1 MNSRA
6 RIAIVLSLVGCFVQ
20 LTALEARAAD
30 PRLVRVVLL
39 RVADRISVALEMTGE
54 PQKAALRVLSSRA
67 LEVETGPV
75 SGVVREDQLAP
86 TSDAAFIKQVSIQRY
101 TTANRVAFVR
111 ARVTFDAAGA
121 GNVRVVGRT
130 VYIDLTPM
138 VALRPN
144 SPSAP
149 RLSRREEGTQNQQ
162 VAAAPPAPQPKPS
175 SQTSYEQEVRAV
187 LSRLTEIGPFLTS
200 AAKTPAD
207 DVLRAVGGTLSEVE
221 QPLRVMNVPQASR
234 PVHNVLLS
242 AVATAS
248 RAVSPDFRGD
258 RVIEAQRALA
268 LLDAAKSEILR

>member
-1 MNSRA
+1 MLA
-6 RIAIVLSLVGCFVQ
+6 LVGCFGHF
-20 LTALEARAAD
+20 TALEARAAD

-39 RVADRISVALEMTGE
+39 RVADRISLALEMTGE

-67 LEVETGPV
+67 LEVEAGPV

-86 TSDAAFIKQVSIQRY
+86 ASDAAFIRQVSIQRY
-101 TTANRVAFVR
+101 TTGTRVAFVR
-111 ARVTFDAAGA
+111 ARVTFDAPGA

-130 VYIDLTPM
+130 VYVDLTPM

-144 SPSAP
+144 LPSAP
-149 RLSRREEGTQNQQ
+149 RLSRREEVARNQQ
-162 VAAAPPAPQPKPS
+162 VARAPQPKS
-175 SQTSYEQEVRAV
+175 GSQSSYEQEVRPV

>member
-1 MNSRA
+1 
-6 RIAIVLSLVGCFVQ
+6 
-20 LTALEARAAD
+20 
-30 PRLVRVVLL
+30 VRVVLL
-39 RVADRISVALEMTGE
+39 RVADRISLALEMTGE
-54 PQKAALRVLSSRA
+54 PQKAALRVLSARA
-67 LEVETGPV
+67 LEVEAGPV

-86 TSDAAFIKQVSIQRY
+86 ASDAAFIRQVSIQRY
-101 TTANRVAFVR
+101 TTGNRVAFVR
-111 ARVTFDAAGA
+111 ARVTFDAPGA

-130 VYIDLTPM
+130 VYVDLTPM

-144 SPSAP
+144 LPSAP
-149 RLSRREEGTQNQQ
+149 RLSRREEVTRNQQ
-162 VAAAPPAPQPKPS
+162 VAPAQQPKS
-175 SQTSYEQEVRAV
+175 GSQSSYEQEVRSV

-268 LLDAAKSEILR
+268 LLDAARSEILR

>member
-1 MNSRA
+1 MTSRA
-6 RIAIVLSLVGCFVQ
+6 RIATVLALVGCFGH
-20 LTALEARAAD
+20 LTAFEARAAD

-39 RVADRISVALEMTGE
+39 RVADRISLALEMTGE
-54 PQKAALRVLSSRA
+54 PQKAALRVLSARA
-67 LEVETGPV
+67 LEVEAGPV

-86 TSDAAFIKQVSIQRY
+86 ASDAAFIRQVSIQRY
-101 TTANRVAFVR
+101 TTGNRVAFVR
-111 ARVTFDAAGA
+111 ARVTFDAPGA

-130 VYIDLTPM
+130 VYVDLTPM

-144 SPSAP
+144 LPSAP
-149 RLSRREEGTQNQQ
+149 RLSRREEVTRNQQ
-162 VAAAPPAPQPKPS
+162 VARAEQPKS
-175 SQTSYEQEVRAV
+175 GSQSSYEQEVRLV

>member
-1 MNSRA
+1 MISRA
-6 RIAIVLSLVGCFVQ
+6 RIAIVLTLVGCFGH

-39 RVADRISVALEMTGE
+39 RVADRISLALEMTGE
-54 PQKAALRVLSSRA
+54 PQKAALRVLSARA
-67 LEVETGPV
+67 LEVEAGPV

-86 TSDAAFIKQVSIQRY
+86 ASDAAFIRQVSIQRY
-101 TTANRVAFVR
+101 TTGNRVAFVR
-111 ARVTFDAAGA
+111 ARVTFDAPGA

-130 VYIDLTPM
+130 VYVDLTPM

-144 SPSAP
+144 LPSAP
-149 RLSRREEGTQNQQ
+149 RLSRREEVTRNQQ
-162 VAAAPPAPQPKPS
+162 VAPAQQPKS
-175 SQTSYEQEVRAV
+175 GSQSSYEQEVRSV

-268 LLDAAKSEILR
+268 LLDAARSEILR

>member
-1 MNSRA
+1 
-6 RIAIVLSLVGCFVQ
+6 
-20 LTALEARAAD
+20 
-30 PRLVRVVLL
+30 
-39 RVADRISVALEMTGE
+39 MTGE
-54 PQKAALRVLSSRA
+54 PQKAALRVLSARA
-67 LEVETGPV
+67 LEVEAGPV

-86 TSDAAFIKQVSIQRY
+86 ASDAAFIRQVSIQRY
-101 TTANRVAFVR
+101 TTGNRVAFVR
-111 ARVTFDAAGA
+111 ARVTFDAPGA

-130 VYIDLTPM
+130 VYVDLTPM

-144 SPSAP
+144 LPSAP
-149 RLSRREEGTQNQQ
+149 RLSRREEVTRNQ
-162 VAAAPPAPQPKPS
+162 VAHAQPPKS
-175 SQTSYEQEVRAV
+175 GSQSSYEQEVRSV

-268 LLDAAKSEILR
+268 LLDAAKNEILR

>member
-1 MNSRA
+1 MISRA
-6 RIAIVLSLVGCFVQ
+6 RIAIVLALVGCFGH
-20 LTALEARAAD
+20 LTALDARAAD

-39 RVADRISVALEMTGE
+39 RVADRISLALEMTGE
-54 PQKAALRVLSSRA
+54 PQKAALRVLSARA
-67 LEVETGPV
+67 LEVEAGPV

-86 TSDAAFIKQVSIQRY
+86 ASDAAFIRQVSIQRY
-101 TTANRVAFVR
+101 TTGNRVAFVR
-111 ARVTFDAAGA
+111 ARVTFDAPGA

-130 VYIDLTPM
+130 VYVDLTPM

-144 SPSAP
+144 LPSAP
-149 RLSRREEGTQNQQ
+149 RLSRGEEVTGNQQ
-162 VAAAPPAPQPKPS
+162 VVRAQPPKS
-175 SQTSYEQEVRAV
+175 GSQSSYEQEVRAV
-187 LSRLTEIGPFLTS
+187 LSRLSEIGPFLTS

>member
-1 MNSRA
+1 MISRA
-6 RIAIVLSLVGCFVQ
+6 RIAVVLTLVGCFGQ
-20 LTALEARAAD
+20 LSALEARAAD

-39 RVADRISVALEMTGE
+39 RVADRISLALEMTGE
-54 PQKAALRVLSSRA
+54 PQKAALRVLSARA
-67 LEVETGPV
+67 LEVEAGPV

-86 TSDAAFIKQVSIQRY
+86 ASDGAFIKQVSIQRY
-101 TTANRVAFVR
+101 TTANRAAFVR
-111 ARVTFDAAGA
+111 ARVTFDAPGA

-144 SPSAP
+144 VLSAP
-149 RLSRREEGTQNQQ
+149 RLSRREELPQNQQ
-162 VAAAPPAPQPKPS
+162 VAGGQPPKS
-175 SQTSYEQEVRAV
+175 GSQSSYEQEVRSV
-187 LSRLTEIGPFLTS
+187 LSRLTEVGPFLTS
-200 AAKTPAD
+200 AAKSPAD

-221 QPLRVMNVPQASR
+221 EPLRAMNVPQASR

-242 AVATAS
+242 AVAMAS
-248 RAVSPDFRGD
+248 RAVAPDFRGD